1 VIVTQ
6 PPETTLHPPIDW
18 RAIAAPLDV
27 ASFPPAENHLR
38 RWTRYAVGPTG
49 VTFDCETGAGDPA
62 IYRVDVIEADV
73 IRVRMARAGDAPRLA
88 ARSSEMLVRA
98 DWPAIPFECRQ
109 VEDAVILTTPRLRLE
124 FQRFPWQLRAYA
136 LTHCEEIASA
146 QTTGLAMTGAW
157 QQDAPSP
164 VPFFAER
171 VDDRAYGPGYEV
183 LPVGFEAGI
192 GGREAVREAVAVTPG
207 EAFYGFGEKFT
218 PLDKWGQELTSWT
231 VDCGNVTSGRSYKNV
246 PFFISSAGYGLF
258 IHSSYPIVYRMGSES
273 AISYSFHVAEPCL
286 DYFLIYG
293 PDYAH
298 ILRRYAELTGFAP
311 IPPKWSFG
319 FWLSR
324 AGYRSQAEVE
334 EIARELRTRGFP
346 CDVIS
351 LDPWWMGDAPWSTY
365 EWDRR
370 AFPQPEAMIQTLREQ
385 GIRTCLWIHPYVPAG
400 TALHAEGA
408 ARGYFVRR
416 DRALDAPLS
425 PVQEAFSGAELA
437 AIDFTNPDAVAW
449 FQGKLDA
456 LLEMGVAV
464 FKSDFGEQAPVEA
477 VYADGRDGVE
487 LHNLYPLLYNRAVF
501 ETTERRFGRGLTWA
515 RSGYAGS
522 QRYPV
527 HWGGDSYS
535 SLDQMAG
542 QLRGLLSF
550 GMSGVPFCSH
560 DIGGFDYAPPYF
572 DHVSVESF
580 LETFKQTERDAY
592 PKDATTYVR
601 WLQFGAFSSHMRAH
615 GKQPHEPWTYGPEAE
630 AIARRYLALR
640 YRLLPYIY
648 SQAVISS
655 RTGLPLVRPMALAF
669 QDDPTTRR
677 LDGQYMFGDSI
688 LVAPVVRADGRCQ
701 VYLPAGVWVDFW
713 THEVTHGPAWLNLT
727 AALDTL
733 PLWVR
738 GGAILPWGPEQ
749 DFVDQKP
756 LDPLTI
762 ELYAPEDAGS
772 CTIYD
777 EDRPAIEVSYRRPR
791 EKDAADGGDLIV
803 TISPTPGMVEL
814 ICRGASVQSARVNGA
829 DTPLTAAGALGFDG
843 RAGGVVALH
852 LCGG

>member
-1 VIVTQ
+1 LQ
-6 PPETTLHPPIDW
+6 PPIDW

-27 ASFPPAENHLR
+27 ASFAPSQNHLR
-38 RWTRYAVGPTG
+38 RWTRYNITSTG
-49 VTFDCETGAGDPA
+49 ILFDCETAAGDPA
-62 IYRVDVIEADV
+62 IYRVDLIEPDV
-73 IRVRMARAGDAPRLA
+73 VRVRMARADHAGQLA
-88 ARSSEMLVRA
+88 GRRSEMVIRA
-98 DWPAIPFECRQ
+98 DWPAVPFECSERTGC
-109 VEDAVILTTPRLRLE
+109 VALTTARLRLE
-124 FQRFPWQLRAYA
+124 FQQFPWQFRACA
-136 LTHCEEIASA
+136 LQEGAEA
-146 QTTGLAMTGAW
+146 GL
-157 QQDAPSP
+157 
-164 VPFFAER
+164 PFFAER

-183 LPVGFEAGI
+183 PPVGFEPGI
-192 GGREAVREAVAVTPG
+192 AGREAVREAVAVTPG

-218 PLDKWGQELTSWT
+218 PLDKWGQELVSWA

-273 AISYSFHVAEPCL
+273 AITYSFHVAEPCL

-293 PDYAH
+293 PQYAH

-311 IPPKWSFG
+311 VPPKWSFG

-334 EIARELRTRGFP
+334 AIAREVRARGFP

-365 EWDRR
+365 RWDRH
-370 AFPQPEAMIQTLREQ
+370 AFPQPEAMIRTLRAQ

-400 TALHAEGA
+400 TDLYDEGVA
-408 ARGYFVRR
+408 AGYFVRR
-416 DRALDAPLS
+416 DGAAGSEVS
-425 PVQEAFSGAELA
+425 PVLEAFSGSRLA
-437 AIDFTNPDAVAW
+437 AIDFTNPAATAW
-449 FQGKLDA
+449 FQAKLEA
-456 LLEMGVAV
+456 LLDMGVAV
-464 FKSDFGEQAPVEA
+464 FKSDFGEQAPVDA
-477 VYADGRDGVE
+477 VYADGRDG
-487 LHNLYPLLYNRAVF
+487 LGMHNLYPLLYNRAVF
-501 ETTERRFGRGLTWA
+501 EVTERRFGRGLTWA

-560 DIGGFDYAPPYF
+560 DIGGFDYAPGFF
-572 DHVSVESF
+572 DHISVESF
-580 LETFKQTERDAY
+580 LETFQQTERVEY
-592 PKDATTYVR
+592 PKDPVTYVR

-630 AIARRYLALR
+630 AIALRYLKLR

-648 SQAVISS
+648 SQAVLSARS
-655 RTGLPLVRPMALAF
+655 GLPLVRPLALAF

-677 LDGQYMFGDSI
+677 LDLQYMFGEDI
-688 LVAPVVRADGRCQ
+688 LVAPVFRPDGRCQ
-701 VYLPAGVWVDFW
+701 VYLPAGEWVDFW
-713 THEVTHGPAWLNLT
+713 THEVVRGPAWLNVT

-762 ELYAPEDAGS
+762 ELYAPGAEGS
-772 CTIYD
+772 CVIYD
-777 EDRPAIEVSYRRPR
+777 EDRPEITVGYRRPQ
-791 EKDAADGGDLIV
+791 EDGPEAGADLIV
-803 TISPTPGMVEL
+803 AISPTAGEVEL
-814 ICRGASVQSARVNGA
+814 LCRGAALRSARVNGA
-829 DTPLTAAGALGFDG
+829 DVALTAAGGLRFDG
-843 RAGGVVALH
+843 RAGSVVDLK
-852 LCGG
+852 LD

>member
-1 VIVTQ
+1 MQ
-6 PPETTLHPPIDW
+6 SPINW

-27 ASFPPAENHLR
+27 ASFPTAENHLR
-38 RWTRYAVGPTG
+38 RWTRYALTPTG
-49 VTFDCETGAGDPA
+49 VLFTCETAAGGSA
-62 IYRVDVIEADV
+62 IYRVDLIEPDV
-73 IRVRMARAGDAPRLA
+73 VRVRMARPDDAERLA
-88 ARSSEMLVRA
+88 GRRSEMLIRA
-98 DWPAIPFECRQ
+98 DWPAIPFERRQ
-109 VEDAVILTTPRLRLE
+109 DEDRVILTTARLRLE
-124 FQRFPWQLRAYA
+124 FQRFPWQMRAYENA
-136 LTHCEEIASA
+136 DGQIAEPARPARPGRQAREIGPHAE
-146 QTTGLAMTGAW
+146 TGQNAERGR
-157 QQDAPSP
+157 D

-183 LPVGFEAGI
+183 LPVGFEPGI
-192 GGREAVREAVAVTPG
+192 GGREAVRETVAVAPG

-218 PLDKWGQELTSWT
+218 SLNKWGQELISWA

-258 IHSSYPIVYRMGSES
+258 IHSSHPIVYRMGSES
-273 AISYSFHVAEPCL
+273 AITYSFHVAEPCL

-293 PDYAH
+293 PEYAH

-311 IPPKWSFG
+311 MPPKWSFG

-324 AGYRSQAEVE
+324 AGYRAQAEVE
-334 EIARELRTRGFP
+334 EIAREVRARDFP

-365 EWDRR
+365 RWDRR
-370 AFPQPEAMIQTLREQ
+370 AFPDPEGMIRTLRGL

-400 TALHAEGA
+400 TDLYAEGQA
-408 ARGYFVRR
+408 KGYFVHRR
-416 DRALDAPLS
+416 PPHNDEIS

-437 AIDFTNPDAVAW
+437 AIDFTNPDATAW
-449 FQGKLDA
+449 FQAKLDA
-456 LLEMGVAV
+456 LLDMGVAV
-464 FKSDFGEQAPVEA
+464 FKSDFGEQAPVDA
-477 VYADGRDGVE
+477 RFADGRDGVE

-550 GMSGVPFCSH
+550 GMAGVPFCSH
-560 DIGGFDYAPPYF
+560 DIGGFDYAPGYF
-572 DHVSVESF
+572 DHTSVESF
-580 LETFKQTERDAY
+580 LETFKQTERDEY
-592 PKDATTYVR
+592 PKDPVVYVR

-615 GKQPHEPWTYGPEAE
+615 GKQPHEPWTYGPQAE
-630 AIARRYLALR
+630 AIARQYLKLR

-648 SQAVISS
+648 SQAVRSA
-655 RTGLPLVRPMALAF
+655 REGLPLARPMALAF
-669 QDDPTTRR
+669 QDDPTTRG
-677 LDGQYMFGDSI
+677 LDLQYMFGDEI
-688 LVAPVVRADGRCQ
+688 LVAPIFRPDGRCQ
-701 VYLPAGVWVDFW
+701 VYLPAGEWVDFW
-713 THEVTHGPAWLNLT
+713 THEVVRGPVWLNRT
-727 AALDTL
+727 VPLDIL

-762 ELYAPEDAGS
+762 ELYAPGAAGR
-772 CTIYD
+772 CIVYD
-777 EDRPAIEVSYRRPR
+777 KDRPEITVEYRRPQ
-791 EKDAADGGDLIV
+791 EAAPTGDADLIV
-803 TISPTPGMVEL
+803 AISPTPGAVEL
-814 ICRGASVQSARVNGA
+814 ICRGAGLRSARVNGA
-829 DTPLTAAGALGFDG
+829 DVALAAAGGLSFDG
-843 RAGGVVALH
+843 RNGSIVH
-852 LCGG
+852 LKLD

>member
-1 VIVTQ
+1 MHSSIN
-6 PPETTLHPPIDW
+6 W

-27 ASFPPAENHLR
+27 ASFPAAEHHLR
-38 RWTRYAVGPTG
+38 RWTRYTPTPTG
-49 VTFDCETGAGDPA
+49 VLFECETAAGGSA
-62 IYRVDVIEADV
+62 VYRVDLIEPDV
-73 IRVRMARAGDAPRLA
+73 VRVRMARPEDAARLA
-88 ARSSEMLVRA
+88 GRWSEMLIRA

-109 VEDAVILTTPRLRLE
+109 VEDRVVLTTARLRLE
-124 FQRFPWQLRAYA
+124 FQQFPWQMRAY
-136 LTHCEEIASA
+136 EN
-146 QTTGLAMTGAW
+146 GG
-157 QQDAPSP
+157 DA
-164 VPFFAER
+164 PFFAER
-171 VDDRAYGPGYEV
+171 VDDRAYGPGYETP
-183 LPVGFEAGI
+183 PVGFEPGI

-218 PLDKWGQELTSWT
+218 PLNKWGQELVSWAM
-231 VDCGNVTSGRSYKNV
+231 DCGNVTSDRSYKNV
-246 PFFISSAGYGLF
+246 PFFTSSAGYGLF
-258 IHSSYPIVYRMGSES
+258 IHSSHPIVYRMGSHS
-273 AISYSFHVAEPCL
+273 SITYSFHVAEPCL

-298 ILRRYAELTGFAP
+298 ILRRYAGLTGFAP
-311 IPPKWSFG
+311 LPPKWSFG

-324 AGYRSQAEVE
+324 AGYRSQTEVE
-334 EIARELRTRGFP
+334 EIARTVRARGFP

-365 EWDRR
+365 RWDRR
-370 AFPQPEAMIQTLREQ
+370 AFPDPEGMIQTLRGL

-400 TALHAEGA
+400 TDLYAEGRA
-408 ARGYFVRR
+408 KGYFVRR
-416 DRALDAPLS
+416 RPPHDDEIS

-449 FQGKLDA
+449 FQAQLDA

-464 FKSDFGEQAPVEA
+464 FKSDFGEQAPVDA
-477 VYADGRDGVE
+477 RYADGRDGVE

-550 GMSGVPFCSH
+550 GMAGVPFCSH
-560 DIGGFDYAPPYF
+560 DVGGFDYAPGYF
-572 DHVSVESF
+572 DHTSVESF
-580 LETFKQTERDAY
+580 LETFKQTEREEY
-592 PKDATTYVR
+592 PKDPVVYVR

-615 GKQPHEPWTYGPEAE
+615 GKQPHEPWTYGPQAE
-630 AIARRYLALR
+630 AIARRYLKLR

-648 SQAVISS
+648 SQAVCSAND
-655 RTGLPLVRPMALAF
+655 GLPLVRPMALAF
-669 QDDPTTRR
+669 QDDPTTRG
-677 LDGQYMFGDSI
+677 LDLQYMFGDAI
-688 LVAPVVRADGRCQ
+688 LVAPVFRPDGRCQ
-701 VYLPAGVWVDFW
+701 VYLPAGAWVDFW
-713 THEVTHGPAWLNLT
+713 MHEVVRGPVWLNRT
-727 AALDTL
+727 VPLDIL
-733 PLWVR
+733 PLWIR

-762 ELYAPEDAGS
+762 ELYAPGAAGS
-772 CTIYD
+772 YTIYD
-777 EDRPAIEVSYRRPR
+777 EDRPEIVVGYRRPTGAEAVAR
-791 EKDAADGGDLIV
+791 ALIV
-803 TISPTPGMVEL
+803 TVSPTPGAVEL
-814 ICRGASVQSARVNGA
+814 ICRGAGLRSARVNGTDA
-829 DTPLTAAGALGFDG
+829 ALTPAGGLSFDG
-843 RAGGVVALH
+843 RGGSVVSLV
-852 LCGG
+852 LD